1 MPQPS
6 LASAPKPPSN
16 IRSATAQNK
25 PQPTYSHDLIQRHDL
40 IHDLSRRRL
49 MLRQYEQFIA
59 NAHGD
64 DALLAFWQRQRKREM
79 QTILE
84 LKQLIAEHGRH
95 V

>member
-1 MPQPS
+1 
-6 LASAPKPPSN
+6 
-16 IRSATAQNK
+16 
-25 PQPTYSHDLIQRHDL
+25 
-40 IHDLSRRRL
+40 